1 MTQELSIS
9 KGELV
14 HHQIQAIMRDH
25 SFANDQLM
33 YLGHMDGQH
42 WYLIGGE
49 HEVSSNE
56 LEGMELAEEPND

>member
-1 MTQELSIS
+1 MNDALSIS

-14 HHQIQAIMRDH
+14 HHQIQAIMRDN
-25 SFANDQLM
+25 SFDKDQLM

-56 LEGMELAEEPND
+56 LQGMELVEENND

>member
-25 SFANDQLM
+25 EFAKDQLM
-33 YLGHMDGQH
+33 YLGHMDCQH